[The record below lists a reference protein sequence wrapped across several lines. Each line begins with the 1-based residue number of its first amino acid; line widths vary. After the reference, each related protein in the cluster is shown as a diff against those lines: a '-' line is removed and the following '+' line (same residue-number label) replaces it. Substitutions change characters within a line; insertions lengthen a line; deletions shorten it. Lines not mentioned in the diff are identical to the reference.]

1 MSADEIK
8 QILVDHKDDFA
19 QRYHVSKIGIF
30 GSYARNEQRADSDI
44 DILVDFDQRIGM
56 FTFVRLEQYI
66 ESLTGI
72 KVDLVTSKALK
83 TAIKQSIL
91 DEVVYL

>member
-1 MSADEIK
+1 MSPDDIK

-83 TAIKQSIL
+83 AAIKQSVL
-91 DEVVYL
+91 DEIVYL